1 MSILTYYEE
10 IKLNAKEELNR
21 KHIEKLFLW
30 AFCWAIGSTLT
41 SDTVDVFERMVT
53 ESFPLEILPRGSVMD
68 YLIKISKNNDGVVS
82 VEY

>member
-1 MSILTYYEE
+1 
-10 IKLNAKEELNR
+10 
-21 KHIEKLFLW
+21 
-30 AFCWAIGSTLT
+30 
-41 SDTVDVFERMVT
+41 VDVFERMVT